1 MRSVLTSLLA
11 PIALLFAVGPGLPG
25 TAIAAEEEWLIAAE
39 PGWSWESG
47 VDAHRLGGGL
57 TAALGLSPAAWA
69 FVGGAAR
76 APISPAVGVGWEA
89 VAGVQLAL
97 DVLRTIPF
105 LEVGGGV
112 AGVGDRLGPLLRVGI
127 GADHLITPSLGLG
140 AVVRVR
146 ALAGV
151 DEARGLS
158 LALRLTWRDEW

>member
-1 MRSVLTSLLA
+1 MRAVLA
-11 PIALLFAVGPGLPG
+11 PISASIALLSAVGPALPG

-57 TAALGLSPAAWA
+57 TASLGLSPAAWA

-76 APISPAVGVGWEA
+76 APISPAAGLGWEA

-112 AGVGDRLGPLLRVGI
+112 AGVDDRVGPLLRVGL
-127 GADHLITPSLGLG
+127 GADHLLTPNLGVG

-158 LALRLTWRDEW
+158 LALRLSWRDEW